1 MRLMFLFAI
10 IFVLLIPVVSAGQG
24 AIKLLALSELSNGSQ
39 LGVVTDLSLEL
50 KNGGERVFL
59 DTFPLTKITTQISM
73 RFAQQIACKELGVDC
88 SKYDFFYTIK
98 SLMGLVGGPS
108 AGAAATL
115 LTASVITG
123 EQLNPLM
130 TITGT
135 INSGGIIGPVGGIKQ
150 KLDGASK
157 NGIKTVLI
165 PKGARFQKEVNKTV
179 DLFEHGKKLGL
190 KIVEVDTF
198 ENAFDVM
205 TGKNH
210 TKNLGEFVIDDKYKK
225 VMKQV
230 AQDICRNNSNISS
243 QIKSLVINKTFKK
256 DVLNLAQKSKKSFE
270 DGNYYSAASYC
281 FRTNLLLKQ
290 INIVYKKPARSV
302 ILKQAINASNSL
314 KQLAANISGR
324 KLKTITD
331 LQTYMAVDE
340 RLFEAQDALA
350 KLNQNSNDALA
361 SANLV
366 AYAQERIGSAYA
378 WSKFF
383 DNSGKN
389 FEISKSKLSQSCMN
403 KISEAEERYNY
414 VKSILPISLIEIRTE
429 LDRAYYDLSNQS
441 FVMCLYRASKAK
453 ASSDVI
459 LGVMGVEE
467 SKIDDVLK
475 LKLGVVKRELIK
487 SQQRG
492 IFPIIGYSYFEYAN
506 SLVNVDKSSALLF
519 AEYALELTNIDM
531 YFQKNNSSAHL
542 FFFAQENWPVFI
554 AGIILGLLI
563 AKYYSK
569 VKKRSVRLK
578 NKLKR
583 L

>member
-1 MRLMFLFAI
+1 MKLILFAI
-10 IFVLLIPVVSAGQG
+10 LFVSLLPFVSAQSGS
-24 AIKLLALSELSNGSQ
+24 IKLLALSELSNGSQ

-50 KNGGERVFL
+50 KSGSERVFL

-98 SLMGLVGGPS
+98 ALMGLVGGPS

-115 LTASVITG
+115 LSASVITR

-150 KLDGASK
+150 KIEGASK
-157 NGIKTVLI
+157 NGLKTVLI
-165 PKGARFQKEVNKTV
+165 PAGARFQKEANKTI
-179 DLFEHGKKLGL
+179 DLFAHGKKLGL
-190 KIVEVDTF
+190 NIVEVETF
-198 ENAFDVM
+198 KEAFDVM

-210 TKNLGEFVIDDKYKK
+210 TKNLGEFVIDDKYQK

-230 AQDICRNNSNISS
+230 AQDICNATSNVEFQINS
-243 QIKSLVINKTFKK
+243 QVVNKTFAKE
-256 DVLNLAQKSKKSFE
+256 VLNLAQKSKKSFE
-270 DGNYYSAASYC
+270 DAQYYSAASYC

-302 ILKQAINASNSL
+302 ILKRAINASNSL
-314 KQLAANISGR
+314 KLLAANISSR
-324 KLKTITD
+324 KLRTITD
-331 LQTYMAVDE
+331 LQTYMAVNE
-340 RLFEAQDALA
+340 RLFEAQDALG
-350 KLNQNSNDALA
+350 KLHQNSNDTLA

-378 WSKFF
+378 WSRFF
-383 DNSGKN
+383 DNSDKT
-389 FEISKSKLSQSCMN
+389 FEISKSKLQQSCMN

-414 VKSILPISLIEIRTE
+414 VKSILPISLLEVRYE

-441 FVMCLYRASKAK
+441 FIMCLYRASKAK

-467 SKIDDVLK
+467 SQISDVLK
-475 LKLGVVKRELIK
+475 LKLDVVKRELIK

-492 IFPIIGYSYFEYAN
+492 IFPIIGYSYYEYAN
-506 SLVNVDKSSALLF
+506 SLINVDKSSALLF

-531 YFQKNNSSAHL
+531 YFQKNNSSVPLL
-542 FFFAQENWPVFI
+542 FFAKENWLAFI
-554 AGIILGLLI
+554 AGIIFGLLI
-563 AKYYSK
+563 SKYYSAGVKKK
-569 VKKRSVRLK
+569 VKLK